1 MGGSAITY
9 YKCKGVFFSTV
20 ISISRH
26 RRRAKRV
33 PRAPPPGTELC
44 CEFLL
49 FCKNRLKNEKKNRF
63 IFKIFRFSG
72 SAITYYK
79 CLRGFFFRQ
88 LFRYRATDVEP
99 NEYHEHH
106 RLVLNYAANFC
117 FSAKTASKMKKK
129 IDLFSNFS
137 DFQDLLSHTI
147 NV

>member
-1 MGGSAITY
+1 MGCCEFLLFCKNCLKNEKKNRFIFKIFRFSGSAITY
-9 YKCKGVFFSTV
+9 YKCLSGFFSTV

-33 PRAPPPGTELC
+33 PRAPLPGTELC

-79 CLRGFFFRQ
+79 CLRGFFFDSY
-88 LFRYRATDVEP
+88 FDIAPPT
-99 NEYHEHH
+99 
-106 RLVLNYAANFC
+106 
-117 FSAKTASKMKKK
+117 
-129 IDLFSNFS
+129 
-137 DFQDLLSHTI
+137 
-147 NV
+147 